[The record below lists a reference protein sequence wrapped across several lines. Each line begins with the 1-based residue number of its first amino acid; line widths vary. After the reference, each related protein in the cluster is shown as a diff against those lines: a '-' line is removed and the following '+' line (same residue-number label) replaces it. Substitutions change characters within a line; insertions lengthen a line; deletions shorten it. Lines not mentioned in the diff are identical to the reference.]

1 MRQPPNACPLTR
13 SRRQGYLEAT
23 RDRPEE
29 AAIAPPHC
37 YRLGNLDLHILSDG
51 AFYQDAGAVFGVVPR
66 TAWERVAGP
75 PDEQNRMPLALNCL
89 LVRSGGKLLLIETGV
104 GDKDGALRQAQ
115 GADERSLLSEMAKLG
130 VRPEEVDVV
139 INTHLHADHCGWN
152 TRRLESG
159 ELVPTFPRARY
170 LIQRGEWEAAT
181 HPNERTRATYL
192 AENLLPLE
200 EADALDLIDGEMTV
214 TPEVTIIPSHGHTAD
229 HASVVLTSGGE
240 TALYIGDIVQH
251 EVQLERTAWV
261 SAFDVLPLVSMETKK
276 RLVERAI
283 RERALVVSVHCAYPG
298 LGRLSLGEDGR
309 KHWEPVT

>member
-1 MRQPPNACPLTR
+1 M
-13 SRRQGYLEAT
+13 
-23 RDRPEE
+23 
-29 AAIAPPHC
+29 APPRS
-37 YRLGNLDLHILSDG
+37 YRLGSLDLRILSDG
-51 AFYQDAGAVFGVVPR
+51 TFYQDAGAVFGVVPR
-66 TAWERVAGP
+66 TSWEPVVEQV
-75 PDEQNRMPLALNCL
+75 DDQNRMPLALNCL
-89 LVRSGGKLLLIETGV
+89 LVRSHDKLVLIETGV
-104 GDKDGALRQAQ
+104 GDKDGARRQATPLEE
-115 GADERSLLSEMAKLG
+115 GNLVGELATLG
-130 VRPEEVDVV
+130 VRREDVDVV

-152 TRRLESG
+152 TRRLETG

-170 LIQRGEWEAAT
+170 LIQRGEWQEAT

-192 AENLLPLE
+192 AENVVPLE
-200 EADALDLIDGEMTV
+200 DAGFLELIDGDVAV

-298 LGRLSLGEDGR
+298 VGRLSLGEDGR